1 MKVLGS
7 SRYAETL
14 SVLPVLEELDEELV
28 DELLEVLLEDLSSLR
43 RSTITASSI
52 LAVVDDELFDSE
64 VSPSF
69 ITVWRFANALC
80 AADTLPE
87 SRALPS
93 AVMALAMAEVAVEVA
108 SEVALVSPD

>member
-1 MKVLGS
+1 
-7 SRYAETL
+7 
-14 SVLPVLEELDEELV
+14 LEELDEELV